1 MLSKTLCGITFCFI
15 FLFIIVQYFITAE
28 TDCDETLKK
37 LRKEE
42 ELLSSRRTFAF
53 ESDAFGGDH
62 AQELI
67 EQYDEE
73 AEKHWRGN
81 YLLLLILC
89 LSFIYINFYYI
100 QSSN

>member
-1 MLSKTLCGITFCFI
+1 MLIKTLSAISFCFL
-15 FLFIIVQYFITAE
+15 FLYIIVQYFITAQ

-37 LRKEE
+37 LQKEE

-89 LSFIYINFYYI
+89 FSYLNFYYI
-100 QSSN
+100 KLSN